1 MELFARTGS
10 VYELKIAPGA
20 LPAYSNCLM
29 GQQHR
34 VTVKRK
40 RRKAYI
46 ERQRVIAAA
55 SAPRRAAAVKP
66 RAKKTAEKAS

>member
-1 MELFARTGS
+1 MRSRFQ
-10 VYELKIAPGA
+10 IAPLA
-20 LPAYSNCLM
+20 LPAYNNCLM

-46 ERQRVIAAA
+46 ERKRAAA
-55 SAPRRAAAVKP
+55 KAPRRPAAKS
-66 RAKKTAEKAS
+66 RAKKPASVSAS